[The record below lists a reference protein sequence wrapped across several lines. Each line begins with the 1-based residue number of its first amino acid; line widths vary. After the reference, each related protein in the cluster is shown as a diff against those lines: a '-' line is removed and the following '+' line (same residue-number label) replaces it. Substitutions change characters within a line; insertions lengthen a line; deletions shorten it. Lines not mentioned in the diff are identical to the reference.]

1 MILDLLI
8 PFFAIGLAELGD
20 KTQLAV
26 ILLSSRTSDHLQL
39 LIGIVLAFV
48 IVDGV
53 AILAGSLITYIIP
66 ISFLRIFSGVVFITF
81 GILILKGGNGIFEER
96 LRFKSAFLS
105 GFTLIF
111 ITEWGDKTQIAAAL
125 FASEYN
131 SMMVLIGTLASLTL
145 VSIAAI
151 YLGKLIS
158 NKINRK
164 MMTRI
169 ASITFI
175 IIGISFLLFHFIM
188 S

>member
-1 MILDLLI
+1 MIVDLLI
-8 PFFAIGLAELGD
+8 PFLAIGLAELGD

-26 ILLSSRTSDHLQL
+26 ILLSSRTKDHLQL

-66 ISFLRIFSGVVFITF
+66 ITFLRIFSGVVFMIF
-81 GILILKGGNGIFEER
+81 GILILKGSNGKFEEI
-96 LRFKSAFLS
+96 LYFKSAFLS

-111 ITEWGDKTQIAAAL
+111 ITEWGDKTQITAAL

-131 SMMVLIGTLASLTL
+131 TIMVLIGTLASLTL
-145 VSIAAI
+145 VSIVAI
-151 YLGKLIS
+151 YLGKFIS

-169 ASITFI
+169 AGITFM
-175 IIGISFLLFHFIM
+175 IIGISFLLIHFIM

>member
-26 ILLSSRTSDHLQL
+26 ILLSSRTRDHLQL
-39 LIGIVLAFV
+39 LIGIFLAFL
-48 IVDGV
+48 IVDGAAV
-53 AILAGSLITYIIP
+53 LVGSLMTYIIP
-66 ISFLRIFSGVVFITF
+66 ISFLRIFSGIVFIVF
-81 GILILKGGNGIFEER
+81 GILILKGGDGKFEER
-96 LRFKSAFLS
+96 LLFKSAFLS

-131 SMMVLIGTLASLTL
+131 TMMVLIGTMAALTL
-145 VSIAAI
+145 VSLAAI
-151 YLGKLIS
+151 YLGKIIS

-164 MMTRI
+164 VISRV
-169 ASITFI
+169 AGITFI
-175 IIGISFLLFHFIM
+175 IIGFSFLLFHFIV

>member
-1 MILDLLI
+1 MIVDLLI
-8 PFFAIGLAELGD
+8 PFLAIGLAELGD

-26 ILLSSRTSDHLQL
+26 ILLSSRTKNHLQL
-39 LIGIVLAFV
+39 LIGIVLAFA

-53 AILAGSLITYIIP
+53 AILVGSLITHIIP
-66 ISFLRIFSGVVFITF
+66 ITFLRIFSGVVFIIF
-81 GILILKGGNGIFEER
+81 GILILKGSNGKLEES
-96 LRFKSAFLS
+96 LHFKSAFLS
-105 GFTLIF
+105 GFTFIF

-131 SMMVLIGTLASLTL
+131 TIMVLIGTLASLTL

-151 YLGKLIS
+151 YLGKFIS

-169 ASITFI
+169 AGITFT
-175 IIGISFLLFHFIM
+175 IIGMSFLLFHFIM

>member
-1 MILDLLI
+1 MIIDLLI
-8 PFFAIGLAELGD
+8 PFFVIGLAELGD
-20 KTQLAV
+20 KTQLAI
-26 ILLSSRTSDHLQL
+26 ILLSSRTRDHLKL
-39 LIGIVLAFV
+39 LIGIVLAFM

-66 ISFLRIFSGVVFITF
+66 ITFLRIFSGVVFIIF
-81 GILILKGGNGIFEER
+81 GIVILKGSNGKLEDS
-96 LRFKSAFLS
+96 LHFKSAFLS

-131 SMMVLIGTLASLTL
+131 TIMVLIGTLASLTL

-151 YLGKLIS
+151 YLGKFIS

-164 MMTRI
+164 IMTRI
-169 ASITFI
+169 AGITFI
-175 IIGISFLLFHFIM
+175 IMGISFLLFHFII

>member
-1 MILDLLI
+1 MIVDLLI

-26 ILLSSRTSDHLQL
+26 ILLSSRTRDHLQL
-39 LIGIVLAFV
+39 LVGIFLAFL
-48 IVDGV
+48 IVDGAAV
-53 AILAGSLITYIIP
+53 LAGSLMTYIIP
-66 ISFLRIFSGVVFITF
+66 ISFLRIFSGVVFIIF
-81 GILILKGGNGIFEER
+81 GILILRGGNGKFEER

-131 SMMVLIGTLASLTL
+131 AMMVLIGTLAALTL
-145 VSIAAI
+145 VSLAAI
-151 YLGKLIS
+151 YLGKIIS
-158 NKINRK
+158 KKINRK
-164 MMTRI
+164 IITRI
-169 ASITFI
+169 AGISFI
-175 IIGISFLLFHFIM
+175 IIGMSFLLIHFII

>member
-1 MILDLLI
+1 MIVDLLI
-8 PFFAIGLAELGD
+8 PFLAIGLAELGD

-26 ILLSSRTSDHLQL
+26 ILLSSRTIDHLQL
-39 LIGIVLAFV
+39 LIGIVLAFT

-66 ISFLRIFSGVVFITF
+66 ITFLRIFSGFVFIIF
-81 GILILKGGNGIFEER
+81 GIIILKGSNGNLEQHLHFR
-96 LRFKSAFLS
+96 RAFLS

-131 SMMVLIGTLASLTL
+131 TIMVFIGTLASLTL

-164 MMTRI
+164 IMTRI
-169 ASITFI
+169 AGITFI
-175 IIGISFLLFHFIM
+175 IIGLSFLLFHFII